1 LGFGVGAAGS
11 LAFWLAG
18 PLLVDLMTTSVP
30 VRETAR
36 QYLLL
41 AALFPVIGTL
51 AYQMDG
57 VFIGAT
63 WSADMRNMMLVSL
76 AAYFASWW
84 VLEGALGISGLWLA
98 LLVFLA
104 VRGLTLVWRARVRI
118 GPEFGG

>member
-1 LGFGVGAAGS
+1 
-11 LAFWLAG
+11 
-18 PLLVDLMTTSVP
+18 MTTSAS

-36 QYLLL
+36 QFLPL
-41 AALFPVIGTL
+41 AALFPVVGTL

-63 WSADMRNMMLVSL
+63 WSTDMRNMMLVSL
-76 AAYFASWW
+76 AAYLAAWLF
-84 VLEGALGISGLWLA
+84 LEAAFGIAGVWLA

-118 GPEFGG
+118 GPAFSDQG